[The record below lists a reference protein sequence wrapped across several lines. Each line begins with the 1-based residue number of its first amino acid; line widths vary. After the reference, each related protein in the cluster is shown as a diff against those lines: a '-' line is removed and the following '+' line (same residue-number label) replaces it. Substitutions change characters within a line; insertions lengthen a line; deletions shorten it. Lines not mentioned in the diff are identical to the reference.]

1 MKLRRHSCTTKF
13 STILQHKHELQVK
26 RKQAARWRGI
36 QDNCTARSWAGR
48 GTYIRLYPGL
58 SSRLL
63 GYQEFD
69 IRGFWRILS
78 LLRHDF
84 AGVRE
89 NMHSSDYMRFINM
102 IFIISEVW
110 WVGFSFGRVFCSYSQ
125 DTNIHI
131 TLPYLYSCD
140 LLSSSAYPEPGRNTA
155 NP

>member
-1 MKLRRHSCTTKF
+1 MKLWRHSCTTKF
-13 STILQHKHELQVK
+13 STILRHKHELQVK
-26 RKQAARWRGI
+26 RKQAARWKGI
-36 QDNCTARSWAGR
+36 QDTH
-48 GTYIRLYPGL
+48 TTIHIRLYPGL